1 MEKRSSNCR
10 NHFKGRKK
18 MKTCLCCILLLIT
31 MASIDVRESRGQGIH
46 IIAGQAGVNP
56 GAGLFTIAEKEGLY
70 KKNGL
75 DVEIIQTNTI
85 AAVQAMLAG
94 KMQIATGAGAAAFIT
109 AQLEGASP
117 FFLIGSWVNVFPY
130 KIMAQKSIKKIEELK
145 GKTGDVG

>member
-1 MEKRSSNCR
+1 MYYRRAAAATSLNGGWKNGNRSSNCR
-10 NHFKGRKK
+10 KHFKGRKK

-75 DVEIIQTNTI
+75 DAEIIQTNTI
-85 AAVQAMLAG
+85 AAVSSHARGENADCNWRRRHGVYYGPIRRGLTVFSRRLVG
-94 KMQIATGAGAAAFIT
+94 KC
-109 AQLEGASP
+109 
-117 FFLIGSWVNVFPY
+117 FP
-130 KIMAQKSIKKIEELK
+130 L
-145 GKTGDVG
+145 